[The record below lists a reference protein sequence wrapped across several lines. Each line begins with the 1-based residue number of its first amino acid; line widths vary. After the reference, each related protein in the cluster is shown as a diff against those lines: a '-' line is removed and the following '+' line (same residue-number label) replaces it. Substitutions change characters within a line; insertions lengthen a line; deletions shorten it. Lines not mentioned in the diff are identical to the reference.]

1 MKKFPNN
8 VKYSRPHKIKTM
20 KGTKGINLSRY
31 NAGLRIKTSNYLSY
45 DHLEACRRVISRM
58 VKPKDVKN
66 KKNQKLALSASR
78 KNGRPIRRSKAKRK
92 KFLLMRYN
100 LCLPLTKKPLQVRMG
115 KGKGL
120 INTWVYSARKSRVI
134 FEMSQQQY
142 SLSRINTIFNITA
155 IKLPV
160 KTKFIFNRSSLR
172 RETNF
177 KAFVKTKSSSH

>member
-8 VKYSRPHKIKTM
+8 VVYSRPHKIKTM

-31 NAGLRIKTSNYLSY
+31 NSGLRIKSSNYLTY

-58 VKPKDVKN
+58 VKPKEVRN
-66 KKNQKLALSASR
+66 KKNQKIALSALR
-78 KNGRPIRRSKAKRK
+78 KSGRSVRRSKAKRK

-120 INTWVYSARKSRVI
+120 INTWVYSARQSRVI

-142 SLSRINTIFNITA
+142 SLSKINSILATSA

-160 KTKFIFNRSSLR
+160 KTKFIFNRSRLR

-177 KAFVKTKSSSH
+177 NTIKTC